1 VPHYLLREE
10 VLQVLERLATEEA
23 FVR

>member
-1 VPHYLLREE
+1 VPNYLLREE
-10 VLQVLERLATEEA
+10 VMQVLERLATEEA